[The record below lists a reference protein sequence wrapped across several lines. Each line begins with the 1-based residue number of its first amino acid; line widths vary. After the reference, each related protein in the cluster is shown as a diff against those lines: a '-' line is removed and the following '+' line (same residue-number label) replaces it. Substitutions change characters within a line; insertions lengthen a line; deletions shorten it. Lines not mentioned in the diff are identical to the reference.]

1 VSRPRP
7 GRGILSAAALLA
19 LMFVGGL
26 GMWIGLPV
34 LWLFVAGRVQGAT
47 GSLGAAVG
55 AGIAGMVVSVV
66 LALPVLHRIARLH
79 NAAREA
85 RGREDLGWAPL
96 EGVMTVSAVLALI
109 AFGVWFFLLAGAEPV
124 PVGAPR

>member
-1 VSRPRP
+1 VSGPRP

-19 LMFVGGL
+19 LMCAGGI
-26 GMWIGLPV
+26 GVWIGLPV

-47 GSLGAAVG
+47 GSIG
-55 AGIAGMVVSVV
+55 AGVGVGLVGMVVSVV
-66 LALPVLHRIARLH
+66 LAMPLLHRLARLH

-109 AFGVWFFLLAGAEPV
+109 AFGVWFFLLSGAEPI
-124 PVGAPR
+124 PVGSPK